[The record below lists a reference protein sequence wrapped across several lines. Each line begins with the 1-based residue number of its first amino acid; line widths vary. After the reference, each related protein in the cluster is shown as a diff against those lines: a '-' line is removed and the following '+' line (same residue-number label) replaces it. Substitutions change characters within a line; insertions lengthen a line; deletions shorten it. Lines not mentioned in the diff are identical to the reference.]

1 MLVERITDMF
11 STVKYPV
18 DLGQL
23 VGNVT
28 AILQEHNYAN
38 IPLSNATIRSA
49 VLTSLDILDGGNY
62 DLDELLL
69 EELSNGEYDQYGY
82 FDFDRTEWAYQQN
95 KSFEV

>member
-38 IPLSNATIRSA
+38 IPLSDATIRNA

-69 EELSNGEYDQYGY
+69 EELRNGEYDEYGY

>member
-38 IPLSNATIRSA
+38 IPLSDATIRNA

-69 EELSNGEYDQYGY
+69 EELRNGEYDQYGY

-95 KSFEV
+95 KSFEI

>member
-38 IPLSNATIRSA
+38 IPLSNATIRIA

-69 EELSNGEYDQYGY
+69 EELSNDQYGY
-82 FDFDRTEWAYQQN
+82 FELDRTEWAYQQN
-95 KSFEV
+95 ESFEK